1 MVLLYHLIP
10 SSFTPKGPYASVKLA
25 DNMRKYVV
33 KIPTNMPSMRKC
45 GCFLHKAAF
54 SFPVVLIF
62 ASLGLELKYSHRQ
75 NSESQVKNRSFIDSE
90 RRIYSSVENREN
102 KYLVISGVSMEALQV
117 VIYIKVGGN
126 FILPQFAF

>member
-1 MVLLYHLIP
+1 
-10 SSFTPKGPYASVKLA
+10 
-25 DNMRKYVV
+25 
-33 KIPTNMPSMRKC
+33 MPSMRKC

-62 ASLGLELKYSHRQ
+62 ASLDLELKYSHRQ